1 MELLIPV
8 SYSIPGTSQVTGLPR
23 TTVYRLI
30 AEGAL
35 DARKAG
41 RRTLI
46 TSESIRAYLAGL
58 PVAQIGLPR
67 TTVKNETGGI

>member
-1 MELLIPV
+1 MEFTPV

-58 PVAQIGLPR
+58 PVAQIGLSK
-67 TTVKNETGGI
+67 TVKNETAGL

>member
-1 MELLIPV
+1 MQCDPV
-8 SYSIPGTSQVTGLPR
+8 TYTIPGTTPATGLPR

-41 RRTLI
+41 RRTLV
-46 TSESIRAYLAGL
+46 TAESIRTYLAGL
-58 PVAQIGLPR
+58 PAAQIGAA
-67 TTVKNETGGI
+67 KAA